1 MKHLKLKNW
10 VIWVSTMVLM
20 GVTLFCKKSDN
31 DNKGALALLLG
42 SASFVPATGPGC
54 DRTKKECVISLMAGK
69 TWYMVGPQQPTHL
82 LGFRPFVLAS
92 AGTCYAKTKADIQ
105 VGSGTNDLV
114 FTVANV
120 NGTTTNPD
128 GTALTGDETC
138 DHNTS
143 VGGYGSNTT
152 SDAATITPVSESCFN
167 IDIIYT
173 NFPPQEGRGT
183 INRDGTELLLEVYV
197 RNVAFAIDPSGHRC
211 ADGAVGERN
220 ASLTPDSTS
229 CDNNNYVCNP
239 ASDPTYNNVQIYDL
253 VE

>member
-31 DNKGALALLLG
+31 NDNKGALALLLG
-42 SASFVPATGPGC
+42 SASVVPTTGPGC

-92 AGTCYAKTKADIQ
+92 AGTCYAKTKAVIQ

-120 NGTTTNPD
+120 NGATTNPD
-128 GTALTGDETC
+128 GTPFTGDETC
-138 DHNTS
+138 DHNTP
-143 VGGYGSNTT
+143 VGGYGSNTP

-167 IDIIYT
+167 IDITYGTIK
-173 NFPPQEGRGT
+173 QEGRGT
-183 INRDGTELLLEVYV
+183 INNDGTELRLEVY
-197 RNVAFAIDPSGHRC
+197 RKDNADPAGHRC
-211 ADGAVGERN
+211 ADGGVGERN

-229 CDNNNYVCNP
+229 CNNGFYVCNP
-239 ASDPTYNNVQIYDL
+239 ASDSSYKNVQIYDL